1 MKTETYE
8 RKRFIAV
15 RVIPGDSARLA
26 RKWEDLPE
34 TASVLVVRLKEDELD
49 HEAECIY
56 ENACTHQE
64 LASLI
69 GRQVQRILDEH
80 DRMSGR

>member
-8 RKRFIAV
+8 QKRSIAV
-15 RVIPGDSARLA
+15 RVIPGDSARIA
-26 RKWEDLPE
+26 RKWEELPE
-34 TASVLVVRLKEDELD
+34 NASVLVVRLKEGELD

-56 ENACTHQE
+56 NNACTHKE

-69 GRQVQRILDEH
+69 GTQVQRILDEH
-80 DRMSGR
+80 DRMIGR